1 MQFAFIVSSF
11 KDSQNIVKPSCKVKG
26 TKVAAFT
33 VSVYCTENEQQQKK
47 KRGKNSLIY
56 YTNGT

>member
-33 VSVYCTENEQQQKK
+33 VSVYCTENEQQQQKK
-47 KRGKNSLIY
+47 EEKIA
-56 YTNGT
+56 